1 MEISQ
6 VELILLAVFGATFTW
21 GTTAFL
27 SLDCTFFVPFIA
39 SWVLGAVLGDWKT
52 GLIVGATIQTINMA
66 PIMVGGVTAMDIW
79 GATVVCV
86 PLVIRGGMDL
96 STALAVAAPMA
107 VLYNILGTIVG
118 VVWGDGFCV
127 NHVHKLCQ
135 KGDWKRLF
143 VFNTFIAGLPKWI
156 VCFIAAYV
164 SISAGSAIMG
174 VVESFPAWLTIGINT
189 AAGLLPAV
197 GFALFLHVMGNMKYL
212 PFFFIGFYLVW
223 FFGMSSMLVGILG
236 VVIGIIYLQIH
247 NEIQEGAF

>member
-1 MEISQ
+1 MVISQ
-6 VELILLAVFGATFTW
+6 LELILLAAFGATFTW

-39 SWVLGAVLGDWKT
+39 SWVLGAVLGDYKT

-86 PLVIRGGMDL
+86 PLVIRGGLDL
-96 STALAVAAPMA
+96 SAALAIAAPLA

-118 VVWGDGFCV
+118 VLWGDGFCV
-127 NHVHKLCQ
+127 NYVHKLCE
-135 KGDWKRLF
+135 KADWKRLF
-143 VFNTFIAGLPKWI
+143 VFNTFIAGIPKWI
-156 VCFIAAYV
+156 VLFIASYV
-164 SISAGSAIMG
+164 SISAGTAIMG
-174 VVESFPAWLTIGINT
+174 AIESFPAWLTIGINT

-223 FFGMSSMLVGILG
+223 FFGMSSILVGIIG
-236 VVIGIIYLQIH
+236 VVIAIIYLQLH